1 MFTSK
6 SIKDEI
12 KYLEKNNVEVVNV
25 REIKILS
32 EAIVNTK
39 IATKISKTRNLV
51 NSLKKLT
58 VP

>member
-39 IATKISKTRNLV
+39 IATKISKTRNLI